1 MTNTAAPRE
10 RTVTVGGGDVF
21 VRSGGSGPDLVV
33 LHHDI
38 GCFSWLPFHEALARH
53 FTVWAPDLPG
63 YGKSERPEWARNV
76 RDLAALAALTMDALG
91 LGQVTLV
98 GLGFGG
104 WLAAELAAAAQ
115 PRLRRLVLAAPM
127 GIKPEQ
133 GEIFDQFM
141 VSHEDYLRQGVHD
154 LAVIHRSFGE
164 PVPTPALAEL
174 DICREMTT
182 RVAWKPY
189 MFNRALPF
197 LLKSVAVPTL
207 LLRADDDRIVPPA
220 AIAGYAAALPNARTL
235 TIADCGHWMEL
246 EQPEGLA
253 RAITDFEAG
262 A

>member
-1 MTNTAAPRE
+1 MAITAAPSE
-10 RTVTVGGGDVF
+10 QTVAVAGGEVF

-38 GCFSWLPFHEALARH
+38 GNHAWLPFHAALAEK

-63 YGKSERPEWARNV
+63 YGKSSQPEWARNV
-76 RDLAALAALTMDALG
+76 RDIAALANLTIDALG

-104 WLAAELAAAAQ
+104 WLAAEIATNGQ
-115 PRLRRLVLAAPM
+115 TRLRRLVLAAPM
-127 GIKPEQ
+127 GIKPED

-154 LAVIHRSFGE
+154 VTVIHRIFDE
-164 PVPTPALAEL
+164 PVPTPMLVDL
-174 DICREMTT
+174 DVCREMTT

-197 LLKSVAVPTL
+197 LLRSVTVPTL
-207 LLRADDDRIVPPA
+207 LLQADDDRIVPAA
-220 AIAGYAAALPNARTL
+220 AIDGYARALPHAARR
-235 TIADCGHWMEL
+235 TITSCGHWMEL
-246 EQPEGLA
+246 EQPEALA
-253 RAITDFEAG
+253 RAVIDFEAG